1 MLVQRLKLVTA
12 VQPLIRL
19 PPLVRL
25 PPSPLVRPLRSFV
38 SRSTTMSALSAPS
51 SAAPAAPEPSSYID
65 PDTPFYSVQPTA
77 EIAAVYEKESARI
90 VEALGEA
97 LRAGPMHMGSSA
109 IRGMPGSPIVD
120 VVVAVDQL
128 PPPPEAIAA
137 LELAGYAYRGPAPH
151 DSEDH
156 WAMGGDGAKGHLG
169 RVVLHI
175 TIPDSRFLRG
185 ARAFVDYCNS
195 ADGKEAFD
203 AYAAVKIEGA
213 ALAGEQS
220 APGKGQG
227 KDPRHITYKMH
238 KGRVVQ
244 QVLAEAKAWQQA
256 QEEGTPWTDADKKE
270 AMDGAGQGKGKG
282 K

>member
-1 MLVQRLKLVTA
+1 
-12 VQPLIRL
+12 
-19 PPLVRL
+19 
-25 PPSPLVRPLRSFV
+25 
-38 SRSTTMSALSAPS
+38 MSALSAPS
-51 SAAPAAPEPSSYID
+51 SAAPAAPEPSSYVD
-65 PDTPFYSVQPTA
+65 PDTPFYSVQPAA

-109 IRGMPGSPIVD
+109 IRGMPGTPVVD
-120 VVVAVDQL
+120 VVVAVEQL
-128 PPPPEAIAA
+128 PPPPEVIAA

-151 DSEDH
+151 DREDH

-175 TIPDSRFLRG
+175 TIPDSRFLRS

-203 AYAAVKIEGA
+203 AYAAIKIEGA
-213 ALAGEQS
+213 ALAGEQTMY
-220 APGKGQG
+220 KG
-227 KDPRHITYKMH
+227 H
-238 KGRVVQ
+238 KGRVVS
-244 QVLAEAKAWQQA
+244 QVLAEARAWQQA
-256 QEEGTPWTDADKKE
+256 QEEGTPWTDADKKA
-270 AMDGAGQGKGKG
+270 AMDGAGQGKGTG